1 MGMFDKEPN
10 FGETFK
16 EGDRFVLTAAEYV
29 GTIQTREGLAEKSS
43 FTIVSR
49 AHPDEA
55 IRYSVL
61 GVGFANQA
69 KRAKESDFP
78 QVVEFITEATGTGDN
93 RVKLLAPV
101 NVEPRDFLNG
111 NDGPTLDATA
121 TQRVKKGADDL
132 GF

>member
-1 MGMFDKEPN
+1 MGMFDREPN

-16 EGDRFVLTAAEYV
+16 EGDRFVLTAAEYM
-29 GTIQTREGLAEKSS
+29 GKISTREGPAEKSS

-49 AHPDEA
+49 AHPTEA

-69 KRAKESDFP
+69 KRAKDDDFP
-78 QVVEFITEATGTGDN
+78 QVVEYITVPTGTGDN
-93 RVKLLAPV
+93 RVKVLAPV
-101 NVEPRDFLNG
+101 NVDPREFLDG
-111 NDGPTLDATA
+111 NDGPPLDDQTVEATRGA
-121 TQRVKKGADDL
+121 TDL